1 MLEPRA
7 LPVELKAQVGV
18 LSVADLWL
26 SCFALG
32 TMRSPLELEGLLRG
46 TLRPTRHEYLI
57 AVALNEYLSDIG
69 VSQLVPYVETMATYL
84 SRRGTSRQ
92 RSRPDCPGALSS
104 PTRRPVGGELA
115 LTRPRLRKTPWPTAW
130 RRGRAPTRDDGSKY
144 FKA

>member
-46 TLRPTRHEYLI
+46 TLRPTRHEYNLI

-69 VSQLVPYVETMATYL
+69 VSQLVPYVETMAISQSSWHEPAAITASL
-84 SRRGTSRQ
+84 SRCAQ
-92 RSRPDCPGALSS
+92 
-104 PTRRPVGGELA
+104 
-115 LTRPRLRKTPWPTAW
+115 
-130 RRGRAPTRDDGSKY
+130 
-144 FKA
+144 